1 MSISFLNTIGFQE
14 EFQQSI
20 QRCAASTRCGELMR
34 HSAFAGMLSTETA
47 REAVQK
53 LHEEI
58 GEDPD
63 GILMLTLQLL
73 ALEKKREIPGSM
85 WHTLAQSDGVAEGAR
100 MDSEDSCISGQRVFE
115 DTMGCFPR
123 FVSEYRH
130 SYGHDGFDRW
140 AWTIRQIN
148 GTLVRLGALEFEFSP
163 WDHRVYI
170 HIPGGADLS
179 ADSIADSLRQ
189 EIRFAEA
196 YEPDFA
202 GKDLHC
208 ESWLLSPVLRQFLPA
223 GSRILAFQN
232 LFDITET
239 NPEDNAYL
247 EWAFG
252 LAPGQIEHAVL
263 SVLPESTS
271 LQRGLK
277 RYALQGGRVGSGAGI
292 LRRV

>member
-1 MSISFLNTIGFQE
+1 MSIPFLQTIGFQE
-14 EFQQSI
+14 KFQQDI
-20 QRCAASTRCGELMR
+20 QCCAASARCGELMQ
-34 HSAFAGMLSTETA
+34 HSSFTGMLSTETA

-53 LHEEI
+53 LYEEI

-63 GILMLTLQLL
+63 GVLMLTLQLL
-73 ALEKKREIPGSM
+73 AVEKKREEPGTL
-85 WHTLAQSDGVAEGAR
+85 WHILTQRGDTAEETRRRPKETGF
-100 MDSEDSCISGQRVFE
+100 SGQRVFE
-115 DTMGCFPR
+115 ETMGCFPR
-123 FVSEYRH
+123 FVREYRH

-140 AWTIRQIN
+140 GWTIRQIN

-170 HIPGGADLS
+170 HIPGGTDLS

-208 ESWLLSPVLRQFLPA
+208 ESWLLSPVLRQFLPE

-252 LAPGQIEHAVL
+252 LAPGQIEHAEL
-263 SVLPESTS
+263 SVLQESTS
-271 LQRGLK
+271 LQRSLK
-277 RYALQGGRVGSGAGI
+277 QYVLQGGRVGSGAGI
-292 LRRV
+292 LKR

>member
-1 MSISFLNTIGFQE
+1 MSIPFLHTIGFQE
-14 EFQQSI
+14 KFQQDI
-20 QRCAASTRCGELMR
+20 QRCAASARCGELMR

-73 ALEKKREIPGSM
+73 AVEKKREEPGSL
-85 WHTLAQSDGVAEGAR
+85 WHTLTQRGDAAEEACV
-100 MDSEDSCISGQRVFE
+100 DSGDSCISGQKIFE

-123 FVSEYRH
+123 FVREYRH

-140 AWTIRQIN
+140 EWTIRQVN

-189 EIRFAEA
+189 ENRFAEV
-196 YEPDFA
+196 YEPDFE
-202 GKDLHC
+202 GKGLHC
-208 ESWLLSPVLRQFLPA
+208 ESWLLSPVLRQFLPED
-223 GSRILAFQN
+223 SRILAFQN
-232 LFDITET
+232 LFEVSET
-239 NPEDNAYL
+239 NPDDDAYL
-247 EWAFG
+247 EWVFG
-252 LAPGQIEHAVL
+252 LAPGQMEHAVL
-263 SVLPESTS
+263 SSLPENTS
-271 LQRGLK
+271 LQRSLK
-277 RYALQGGRVGSGAGI
+277 QYVLQGGRVGSGAGI
-292 LRRV
+292 LKR